1 MKKIIVLLSLIMLGS
16 LIGGYRYFYGWEDY
30 YTKITTNGRSFTSGG
45 KDPFKEY
52 AYELPAYDAEGNKKE
67 VEFNS
72 TIGRP
77 IKRNAYLK
85 LTISKRYG
93 VTSWEELKE
102 EKLPPKALSHLK

>member
-1 MKKIIVLLSLIMLGS
+1 MKKIILLLCLIMIGS
-16 LIGGYRYFYGWEDY
+16 LIGSYRYFYGREDY
-30 YTKITTNGRSFTSGG
+30 YTKITTNGKVVTRGG
-45 KDPFKEY
+45 KEPFPDY
-52 AYELPAYDAEGNKKE
+52 TYNLPAYDADGTKRE

-102 EKLPPKALSHLK
+102 EHIPTKALSHLK